1 MRNSDSL
8 FFRHVA
14 SVLAFVAPIAC
25 AALFAIP
32 GAARAQ
38 ETQAGAAAAA
48 PEESP
53 IPARRKPQ
61 FAKEF
66 GYALFPYPYSLP
78 GIGSGLSLVGGA
90 LNIDDTYTDVYG
102 IVFSGG
108 VRGSSFGV
116 ADIHLIPR
124 TLILDVGFG
133 EVSRVTVQSYAQRGM
148 ASDKNDYRLLELGD
162 TAYQGARLTATF
174 FDRRFE
180 MYTAYYQGASRLQSI
195 RDREGNVIIS
205 TQDSPRNYGHTALFG
220 TRLDLTDDYANPRRG
235 ARIDLTRTQS
245 PTRGTAASYYVIDA
259 NATAYIPFGSRNTWA
274 FNFLRSDAVVR
285 QTGVT
290 DPAQLQQSLGL
301 NCAAIPDPQQRAFC
315 NEVIANMI
323 AQNTYGTATG
333 LGGFNRLRGYPQGR
347 FQGAH
352 TLFFGTEFRWNLTDE
367 HTPFDIFVMKDVR
380 TSIQLAFFYETGVTS
395 DFRDDLYKGSNWRE
409 TYGFGVRMVT
419 ASGVVFR
426 GDVGFGREGAGL
438 AVFIGYPWEI

>member
-1 MRNSDSL
+1 MHNTLVPFLRRIARIL
-8 FFRHVA
+8 ALAA
-14 SVLAFVAPIAC
+14 SIAC
-25 AALFAIP
+25 APLACAV
-32 GAARAQ
+32 GAAHAQ
-38 ETQAGAAAAA
+38 ETQADTSAA
-48 PEESP
+48 PSDDSG

-133 EVSRVTVQSYAQRGM
+133 YVSRVTVQSYAQRGM

-180 MYTAYYQGASRLQSI
+180 MYSAYYQGASRLQSI

-235 ARIDLTRTQS
+235 TRIDLTRTQS

-259 NATAYIPFGSRNTWA
+259 NATAYIPLGPRNTWA

-285 QTGVT
+285 QQGVT
-290 DPAQLQQSLGL
+290 DPAALQQNLGL
-301 NCAAIPDPQQRAFC
+301 NCSAIPDPQQQAFC
-315 NEVIANMI
+315 NQVIANMI

-380 TSIQLAFFYETGVTS
+380 TSVQLAVFYETGVTS
-395 DFRDDLYKGSNWRE
+395 DVRDDLYKGANWRE
-409 TYGFGVRMVT
+409 TYGMGFRIVT

-426 GDVGFGREGAGL
+426 ADLGYGREGAGL